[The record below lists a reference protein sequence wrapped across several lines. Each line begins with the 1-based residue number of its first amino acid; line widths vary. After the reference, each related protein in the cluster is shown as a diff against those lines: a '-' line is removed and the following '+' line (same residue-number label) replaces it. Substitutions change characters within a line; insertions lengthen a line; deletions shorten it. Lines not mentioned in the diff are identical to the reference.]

1 MICGFCR
8 TKYLVD
14 HFLDT
19 FPCQIFQDNQRKLDQ
34 RYNPETIMAE
44 RLNTLNKGCRLHG
57 LDKVGNDTLHQLN
70 PWEYLINHK
79 HKLVWCNVFKSGSS
93 SWMYLFNKIAGYS
106 DQTLKI
112 KRVPLMSLARKKY
125 PRPSKKV
132 RSVVINGR
140 AANFFLGAIRDEL

>member
-140 AANFFLGAIRDEL
+140 AAIFFLGAINAI